1 MLYKV
6 TICTAMIS
14 SQFLPSETKMDIF
27 RWSVICLLKY
37 ITGLLMVFL
46 FRLPATAILPTN
58 STLHFTILLMQWKW
72 KARYWQGTVVKVYL
86 KFLKIFGNGPQPCSS
101 DSNPVFGF
109 WNSDYFKKRWIVA
122 SLNLL
127 KQVGFRV
134 ATKLLCWTWSVTGL
148 IFFSGAK
155 TFPIAK
161 NVAYNSIKSVLEKL
175 FKV

>member
-1 MLYKV
+1 MECNLFVKIYNRFIDGFLV
-6 TICTAMIS
+6 STPGNRDFANEFHFTLHDFVNAMKMKSQVLARYS
-14 SQFLPSETKMDIF
+14 SQGIF
-27 RWSVICLLKY
+27 EI
-37 ITGLLMVFL
+37 F
-46 FRLPATAILPTN
+46 
-58 STLHFTILLMQWKW
+58 
-72 KARYWQGTVVKVYL
+72 
-86 KFLKIFGNGPQPCSS
+86 KIFGNGPQPCSS

-122 SLNLL
+122 SSNLL

-161 NVAYNSIKSVLEKL
+161 NVAYNGIKSVLEKL